1 MNEVKNISNQ
11 ARQAY
16 EPVQVKVTK
25 VTPQGILCQSGGGD
39 SFTGGIS
46 EMSRTPGSWTTE

>member
-1 MNEVKNISNQ
+1 MKEGKNNNQ

-25 VTPQGILCQSGGGD
+25 VTPQGVLCQSPTFEEIGPIETMDRYDG
-39 SFTGGIS
+39 TL
-46 EMSRTPGSWTTE
+46 